1 MRSSR
6 AIGRCVGECW
16 CAGGWGGGVSDV
28 TDGGLEPI
36 EVHLRGEEPPAGAV
50 LVIRGGPLSVEK
62 LVEHAV
68 RQAREFSYAGHPM
81 FSVSVDAT
89 VDPWTLEAIL
99 RDRLWSRST
108 YAACPAAALRDA
120 GYVVLAT
127 HGSPHYDLIL
137 ADGEPGTAASLLAV
151 FGAAEVNPFKRRR
164 R

>member
-1 MRSSR
+1 MSS
-6 AIGRCVGECW
+6 
-16 CAGGWGGGVSDV
+16 V
-28 TDGGLEPI
+28 TDGALEPI
-36 EVHLRGEEPPAGAV
+36 EVHLRDEEPPPGAV

-68 RQAREFSYAGHPM
+68 RQAREFSYAGAPM

-99 RDRLWSRST
+99 RERLWSRST
-108 YAACPAAALRDA
+108 YAVCPAAALRDA

-127 HGSPHYDLIL
+127 HGSPHYDVIL
-137 ADGEPGTAASLLAV
+137 ADDDPGTAASLLAV